1 MSGVDLD
8 DPYAVLG
15 IEPGASSEDA
25 AAAYRRMA
33 KEWHPDR
40 AGGEGTAE
48 RMAQINAAYDLLR
61 SAAWQR
67 GPSTVASEHETAP
80 PPRRAQG
87 DWLPA
92 AVRRALGR
100 ELLSVL
106 ARGEDVVLVT
116 PVATWASPRA
126 VLALTDRRLLWLH
139 DDAVSHRVRSLPLHA
154 IASVDQRLSL
164 PLRRTASVRVRT
176 TSGRR
181 FSFAQLRPETAEAIV
196 REVAASRS

>member
-1 MSGVDLD
+1 MRGVDAD

-15 IEPGASSEDA
+15 LDPGASPEDA
-25 AAAYRRMA
+25 ASAYRQKA

-40 AGGEGTAE
+40 GGGEEAQR

-67 GPSTVASEHETAP
+67 GPATVAPEHKETAP
-80 PPRRAQG
+80 ARRTHG
-87 DWLPA
+87 DWLPP
-92 AVRRALGR
+92 AVRHALGR

-106 ARGEDVVLVT
+106 QHEEDVSLVT

-154 IASVDQRLSL
+154 IEAIEQRLSR
-164 PLRRTASVRVRT
+164 PLRRTATVRVRAT
-176 TSGRR
+176 NGRR
-181 FSFAQLRPETAEAIV
+181 FSFAQLRPATAEAIV
-196 REVAASRS
+196 ETVSASRS